1 MGADDDDRP
10 PKRSRT
16 GDVEP
21 DIDPSPPTGP
31 EWLVSLRV
39 SQALIRAPTVNKPD
53 YSGGRLTSS
62 CSPFFDVMRF
72 HLGRFLVDKTKLIED
87 IVNCRMGG
95 IIDLVLRPR
104 RCGKSSM
111 LQMMK

>member
-1 MGADDDDRP
+1 MARFFEGL
-10 PKRSRT
+10 SGT
-16 GDVEP
+16 
-21 DIDPSPPTGP
+21 
-31 EWLVSLRV
+31 
-39 SQALIRAPTVNKPD
+39 LIRAPTVNKPD

-62 CSPFFDVMRF
+62 CTPFFPEMRQ

-87 IVNCRMGG
+87 IIQCRMGG

-104 RCGKSSM
+104 RCGKSTM